1 MAAGQSQQFSVK
13 SANSKV
19 TWSLSPAVGT
29 ISNSGLYTAPSVVT
43 SQQRFTV
50 TAKSSTGKSGQ
61 ANVTL
66 QPAQPVSVT
75 INPASTTVAAAQ
87 TLQFTTAVAGTS
99 NTAVTWTLSPALGII
114 SWAGLFTA
122 PSGITSTQSVR
133 VTATSAAD
141 TTKTATATVT
151 LVPSQLAITTAPL
164 PNGTIGVPYSAMF
177 AAIGGMTPYAWSLVS
192 GALPAG
198 LSLTTSSGLISGT
211 PTMAESYTFAVQVKD
226 ASATTATGTF
236 TVSVAASATPTFNV
250 KNYGAQGDG
259 ATNDTAAVQAAI
271 NAAHAA
277 GSGTVYFPSSSGC
290 YMVTSLTFYSGLSY
304 TGENQSVCL
313 HSISD
318 NAAIIATPSGS
329 AFSDASISYLTFAGS
344 GTVTSGYDCLELR
357 GPTNVII
364 DHVTTTGCAEDGF
377 YITGYGTNFATA
389 GDGLLV
395 TNSMATNSGR
405 NGMSII
411 AGKNITVRDSVFQ
424 YSNRGAPFD
433 GVDIEPNRADQVVEN
448 ITFENCSFLNN
459 GNSGS
464 SASGH
469 MGFNVWE
476 AFASLPNLNLRLIN
490 NTYSGNLRDGLYAA
504 ASGYTLSGIYVIGGT
519 MSNNQALNGYRGGVD
534 IWNTSNVVVSN
545 LTVTSPSQAVF
556 LYGVNSAQIANSSL
570 SGISVDLNTNTSTN
584 VQVYPSTTLVH
595 GTHAGL
601 YTTLSGTA
609 PVITTTSLPFGT
621 TGAAYAEL
629 LTATGDPTI
638 TWTTLTAT
646 GNSMPSGVV
655 LSPGGVLS
663 GVPAA
668 SGSYTFTIQASNG
681 ITFDEKTYTLTV
693 N

>member
-1 MAAGQSQQFSVK
+1 VINAVDVQLTVNQVLGILACTTGDVNHDGACNIVDVQWVISAALG
-13 SANSKV
+13 
-19 TWSLSPAVGT
+19 GT
-29 ISNSGLYTAPSVVT
+29 CRPSAPS
-43 SQQRFTV
+43 
-50 TAKSSTGKSGQ
+50 
-61 ANVTL
+61 
-66 QPAQPVSVT
+66 
-75 INPASTTVAAAQ
+75 
-87 TLQFTTAVAGTS
+87 
-99 NTAVTWTLSPALGII
+99 
-114 SWAGLFTA
+114 
-122 PSGITSTQSVR
+122 
-133 VTATSAAD
+133 
-141 TTKTATATVT
+141 
-151 LVPSQLAITTAPL
+151 
-164 PNGTIGVPYSAMF
+164 
-177 AAIGGMTPYAWSLVS
+177 
-192 GALPAG
+192 
-198 LSLTTSSGLISGT
+198 
-211 PTMAESYTFAVQVKD
+211 PT
-226 ASATTATGTF
+226 
-236 TVSVAASATPTFNV
+236 TFNV

-259 ATNDTAAVQAAI
+259 ATNDTAAVQAAT

-344 GTVTSGYDCLELR
+344 GAVTGGYDCLELR

-570 SGISVDLNTNTSTN
+570 SGMSVDLNTNTSTN
-584 VQVYPSTTLVH
+584 VQVYPSTMLVH